1 MMCPVMAIPFPSGKE
16 TDVEDVAW
24 DLQTA
29 EALWKSGERRDAIMW
44 LRRAA
49 QAAGDALDDDRALE
63 FARSAAELCDWMAA
77 QPEPVARVAR
87 LESVPRLA
95 PPPPPQP
102 AQLPPPTPLRP
113 ALMAPAPRPRL
124 PSAGQIRT
132 LAIWQAHREAAA
144 LDRFRT
150 SKLVDPRL
158 VLFAE
163 PDSRR
168 AAGFRLLRDNL
179 LAKQKP
185 RIIAVSSS
193 ASGEGATTCA
203 INLAFAMCERPLT
216 RVLLLDG
223 NFFAPSLGRIFHIDA
238 STAPAPSLDL
248 PWLAPYRIAEVV
260 RGLHV
265 AAVVWPEGA
274 PPPGFNRRWFEMVIE
289 YLAAEP
295 YDHLIIDTAALD
307 GSDASSQIVSL
318 ADGTLFAARSGGTTN
333 RALRLAAQQ
342 LPRERILG
350 VALLDDDAR

>member
-1 MMCPVMAIPFPSGKE
+1 MMCPVIAIPFPTGKD

-24 DLQTA
+24 GLQTA
-29 EALWKSGERRDAIMW
+29 EALWKAGETRDAIVW

-77 QPEPVARVAR
+77 QPVPIARVAR
-87 LESVPRLA
+87 VPRAPSVPRLV
-95 PPPPPQP
+95 PPPPSS
-102 AQLPPPTPLRP
+102 PPPSPVPIAAPL
-113 ALMAPAPRPRL
+113 PAPPRL
-124 PSAGQIRT
+124 PPAGNVRT

-144 LDRFRT
+144 LDRFRA
-150 SKLVDPRL
+150 SNLVDPRL
-158 VLFAE
+158 VLFAD

-168 AAGFRLLRDNL
+168 AASFRLLRDNVL
-179 LAKQKP
+179 SRGKP

-216 RVLLLDG
+216 RVLLLDA

-238 STAPAPSLDL
+238 STPPAPSLDL

-265 AAVVWPEGA
+265 AAIVSPDGA
-274 PPPGFNRRWFEMVIE
+274 PGAGGPGLNKRWFDMVIE

-295 YDHLIIDTAALD
+295 YDHLILDTAALD
-307 GSDASSQIVSL
+307 GTDASAQIVSI
-318 ADGTLFAARSGGTTN
+318 ADGTLFAVRSGGTTS

-350 VALLDDDAR
+350 VALLDDAR